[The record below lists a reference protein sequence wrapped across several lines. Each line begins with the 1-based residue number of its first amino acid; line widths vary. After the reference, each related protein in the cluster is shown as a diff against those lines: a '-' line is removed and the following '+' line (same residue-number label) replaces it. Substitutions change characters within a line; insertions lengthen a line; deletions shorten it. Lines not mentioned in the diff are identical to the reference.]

1 MKDHLKDFVFILQ
14 KSIQQTNPIQCIH
27 VQDIFSIRRFSQLIR
42 TITSTHLIDHHQEN
56 TNHQTKLASTMNL
69 MENLDQSE
77 EDERIKRLEC
87 EHLILGQLLLKS

>member
-1 MKDHLKDFVFILQ
+1 MKDHLKDFVFVLLE
-14 KSIQQTNPIQCIH
+14 SFQQTNPIRCIH

-42 TITSTHLIDHHQEN
+42 TITSIHLIDHHHHHQEN

-77 EDERIKRLEC
+77 EDERIK
-87 EHLILGQLLLKS
+87 